1 MKVGIIIPDRGD
13 RPEFTKNCL
22 RMVDTMKACYSGG
35 LFSHN
40 ASRQIGFYHVI
51 DPATSDKPDITVRY
65 KKAYDAF
72 RGKKFDCLLFIEND
86 DWYSPDYISI
96 MIDEWIKR
104 GKPDFLGHTYTVY
117 FHLKLQKHFTFH
129 HFERSSAMN
138 TLIKPDLDLQWPAD
152 EDPYTD
158 LFLWQQ
164 TTLNHAA
171 GAPRKFVGEVFTPH
185 KHICLGIKHGVGL
198 CGGANHT
205 TKLHRYTHDNIKLID
220 VMDYESYKFYSN
232 YFNQ

>member
-13 RPEFTKNCL
+13 RPEFMRNCR
-22 RMVDTMKACYSGG
+22 RMLDVMKEYAAGNDFLICIVNYYP
-35 LFSHN
+35 FN
-40 ASRQIGFYHVI
+40 EKA
-51 DPATSDKPDITVRY
+51 DITPRY
-65 KKAYDAF
+65 RMGYDYF
-72 RGKKFDCLLFIEND
+72 RGKGVDCILLIEND

-96 MIDEWIKR
+96 MLDEWIKR
-104 GKPDFLGHTYTVY
+104 GKPDMLGHTYTVY

-205 TKLHRYTHDNIKLID
+205 TKLHRYTHENIKLID
-220 VMDYESYKFYSN
+220 VMDHESYKFYSN
-232 YFNQ
+232 YFNHE